1 MVIIPPSLYAAA
13 AKRAADEKNGGTNAE
28 PPADATA
35 SKAEPSEQLAM
46 TLAALASA
54 AGVAL
59 LVALLTLPLW
69 SRSAGAQSSAP
80 PATQAPQAAPT
91 QSAFVIARGAD
102 TIAVERVTRGYAKRK
117 DGRIGADVM
126 GPLADW
132 IALKLSA
139 PHPQP

>member
-80 PATQAPQAAPT
+80 PATQAA

-102 TIAVERVTRGYAKRK
+102 TIAVERVTRGYAKLK

>member
-80 PATQAPQAAPT
+80 PATQAA